1 MNENA
6 RCKYLQRVDLTVWVQ
21 NCGLRGMFACMKSF
35 RAAVLG
41 ASGIG
46 KNHAHWL
53 QKNGCDVVAFGG
65 SSPASIAQ
73 TTQKLRNSSNFNGRG
88 YHHLGE
94 LLKET
99 QPEIVC
105 VSSPPDLHFEQV
117 RQCLNAGAHVLCEKP
132 FVSAPTAQERTQQSA
147 ELLNLARQNGVL
159 LGTQMQY
166 AVGVPAMR
174 EFCGHSENVRHF
186 KMEMETK
193 NIKHN
198 REGAQ
203 IWIDLSPHPLSILQ
217 VLAGPNDRIAPA
229 SIRCEVEKY
238 QTRATFTLENSGT
251 VAEITVR
258 FDPDANPPL
267 RRVAFDDRVID
278 LGGRKAAD
286 GEFCAVLSSPD
297 GREIVAP
304 DFVDSLVANFVAA
317 ARGEEELQVDGAMG
331 AQNVAWQW
339 QILDAAR

>member
-1 MNENA
+1 M
-6 RCKYLQRVDLTVWVQ
+6 
-21 NCGLRGMFACMKSF
+21 
-35 RAAVLG
+35 G

-53 QKNGCDVVAFGG
+53 HKHGCEIVAFLG
-65 SSPASIAQ
+65 SSPQSLAPTAEQ
-73 TTQKLRNSSNFNGRG
+73 LRADFGFSGRG
-88 YHHLGE
+88 YDDLNE
-94 LLKET
+94 LLQET

-105 VSSPPDLHFEQV
+105 VSSPPLLHFEHV
-117 RQCLNAGAHVLCEKP
+117 SHCLNAGAHVLCEKP
-132 FVSAPTAQERTQQSA
+132 FVFAQNSA
-147 ELLNLARQNGVL
+147 ERQKQSDELLDLARQNGVL

-174 EFCGHSENVRHF
+174 EFCGHQENLRHF

-217 VLAGPNDRIAPA
+217 VLAGPDERIAPT

-238 QTRATFTLENSGT
+238 QTRTNFNLENSGIS
-251 VAEITVR
+251 AEITVR
-258 FDPDANPPL
+258 FDPEANPPL
-267 RRVAFDDRVID
+267 RRVAFDDCALD
-278 LGGRKAAD
+278 LGGRKND
-286 GEFCAVLSSPD
+286 GEFCAVLSAPD
-297 GREIVAP
+297 GREILCP
-304 DFVDSLVANFVAA
+304 DFVDSLIANFTAA
-317 ARGEEELQVDGAMG
+317 ARGEAELEVDGAMG

-339 QILDAAR
+339 QILDAAT